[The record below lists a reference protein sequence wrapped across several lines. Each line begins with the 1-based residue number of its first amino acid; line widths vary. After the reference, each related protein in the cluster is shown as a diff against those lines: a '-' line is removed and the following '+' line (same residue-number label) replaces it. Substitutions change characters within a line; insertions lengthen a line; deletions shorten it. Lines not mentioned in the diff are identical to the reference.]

1 MKLSNFGVLAFTFAV
16 AATSGLAHAGQIS
29 FNATNCQGT
38 TASSAVTC
46 SASTAGVNYG
56 ATVTAWSAPGT
67 GKFGSAAMAYY
78 PGSGVGITS
87 PGESTTSPDHAIDN
101 NGATEALLINFGTNN
116 VALNQLSIG
125 WAYNDA
131 DVSILR
137 YTGTQAPVLGNSTV
151 ASLTGATGWEW
162 VGDYANLSAS
172 NPLNFNNTGD
182 VKTASWWLVSAYN
195 SAYSDG
201 GFSWYLGNNNDYFK
215 LSGFA
220 GNVVAQTPTPP
231 TPPASGTK
239 VPEPGTLA
247 LFGIAM
253 LGCVAARRKSKTM

>member
-151 ASLTGATGWEW
+151 ATLRSVARPSTSMARP
-162 VGDYANLSAS
+162 AAPIS
-172 NPLNFNNTGD
+172 NNPVN
-182 VKTASWWLVSAYN
+182 SWWRWLTLRLMRLAN
-195 SAYSDG
+195 R
-201 GFSWYLGNNNDYFK
+201 
-215 LSGFA
+215 
-220 GNVVAQTPTPP
+220 PP
-231 TPPASGTK
+231 ST
-239 VPEPGTLA
+239 
-247 LFGIAM
+247 
-253 LGCVAARRKSKTM
+253 